1 MPTSGHSALPAGIVQ
16 QNTPT
21 SAARVLRRQAS
32 RIGASPAAGPDGFT
46 RIGFLCL
53 GPTGICAGHRL
64 APYWRG
70 GFAGSRFGLSVLHP
84 PHMRRR
90 VTSSDQYGREQV
102 TQSRHPTL
110 RTSRGGLW
118 SWSSTASRLTPPSHS
133 HGSGSVNPCP
143 HRDAA
148 SGRGGSLGRLPLLP
162 LAPWDRGCGAAAARA
177 ARAISASASAVAAA
191 SGLASRHAVSQAGL
205 SASVVI
211 ADTSLGCSPASSC
224 RKSLRPST
232 DAERG

>member
-1 MPTSGHSALPAGIVQ
+1 MDLRGSVSFASAGNPC
-16 QNTPT
+16 TP
-21 SAARVLRRQAS
+21 
-32 RIGASPAAGPDGFT
+32 
-46 RIGFLCL
+46 
-53 GPTGICAGHRL
+53 HRL

-70 GFAGSRFGLSVLHP
+70 GFAGSRFGPSVLHP

-102 TQSRHPTL
+102 TQTRHPTL

-148 SGRGGSLGRLPLLP
+148 SGRGDSLGRLPLLP

-177 ARAISASASAVAAA
+177 ARAISASVSAVAAA
-191 SGLASRHAVSQAGL
+191 SGLASRHATSQAGM
-205 SASVVI
+205 SVIV
-211 ADTSLGCSPASSC
+211 ARPCCC
-224 RKSLRPST
+224 RAATRHRPPHPSN
-232 DAERG
+232 DAVPG